1 MHVAGGGADVAVAHQ
16 SLDGDQ
22 IDATFEQVGGKG
34 VAQRVNTA
42 TLGDAR
48 AITGTPISALGGLDT
63 QRPYTATRAKEPVAR
78 LGPAYVGSQQF
89 QQGGRQQGV
98 AGL

>member
-1 MHVAGGGADVAVAHQ
+1 MLTWPI
-16 SLDGDQ
+16 SLWMVTRSTPPCE
-22 IDATFEQVGGKG
+22 ASGKG

-78 LGPAYVGSQQF
+78 LGPAYVGSQEF
-89 QQGGRQQGV
+89 QQRG
-98 AGL
+98 